1 MAYPLEK
8 FLLNITSLRFFRD
21 NFILDGMTLDILI
34 CSLNKGIVRIDDLLL
49 PRQDGVRY
57 VVSYQYTDERYLD
70 LVPKMLKEREDVML
84 RAYKGQGLSNNRNHA
99 LEMANADLVMFADDD
114 SRLSEGAVELILNT
128 FSQHPEVDVAFFKAC
143 TYTGKLLKNYPTS
156 SRRVT
161 FPPTDYSV
169 STIEMVFR
177 RDKVQGT
184 LRFDERFGLGTKF
197 LTCGEE
203 EIWLLDALRAGLNV
217 YYFPDLVVETS
228 TMLKRSMIYV
238 DAGVQRS
245 KGAVTYYRYG
255 NSAWLRCLWFAAESA
270 RKGYCHFVPMLRHLF
285 QGMVYVRRH

>member
-1 MAYPLEK
+1 
-8 FLLNITSLRFFRD
+8 
-21 NFILDGMTLDILI
+21 MTLDILI

-128 FSQHPEVDVAFFKAC
+128 FSQHSEVDVAFFKAC

-285 QGMVYVRRH
+285 QGIVYVRRH